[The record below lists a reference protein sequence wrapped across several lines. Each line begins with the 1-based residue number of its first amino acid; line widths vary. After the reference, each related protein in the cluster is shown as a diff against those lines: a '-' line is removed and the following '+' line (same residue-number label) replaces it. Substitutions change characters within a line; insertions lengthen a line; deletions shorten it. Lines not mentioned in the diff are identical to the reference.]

1 MKKYALLLLLA
12 MAASTSF
19 AQVKDTVKHW
29 TKGAF
34 FSLAF
39 NQVSLTNWKK
49 GGENA
54 LSGTILTSF
63 FANYKTDKMNWEN
76 NLTMSYG
83 LMKTEGTDLRKNE
96 DKIDLNSKFGYVAY
110 KKLFYSAL
118 LNFKT
123 QFYNGY
129 DYSKSPE
136 LLVSK
141 FMAPAYLTIAIGLDF
156 KPFDYLSFF
165 ISPATGRFTFVLD
178 QGLADIG
185 AYGVEKGYYKGTEW
199 VNGKQFRP
207 EFGAYFTA
215 KFQKDVFKFMNIFSK
230 IDIFN
235 NYTDNN
241 KGKDYDNRKYVDVNW
256 ETMINIKAGKFIT
269 TSLYTNLIYD
279 RDVSEDVQFKEV
291 FGVGFSYKF

>member
-1 MKKYALLLLLA
+1 MRKISLILLLT
-12 MAASTSF
+12 MATLSGNT
-19 AQVKDTVKHW
+19 QVKDTVKHW
-29 TKGAF
+29 SKGAF

-63 FANYKTDKMNWEN
+63 FANYKTDMMSWEN

-83 LMKTEGTDLRKNE
+83 LMKTEGTSLRKNE

-110 KKLFYSAL
+110 KKLFYSVL
-118 LNFKT
+118 INFRT
-123 QFYNGY
+123 QFYNGF
-129 DYSKSPE
+129 DYTKEPQV
-136 LLVSK
+136 LVSK
-141 FMAPAYLTIAIGLDF
+141 FMAPAYLTIAIGMDF

-165 ISPATGRFTFVLD
+165 LSPATGRFTFVLD

-185 AYGVEKGYYKGTEW
+185 SYGVEKGYYNGPEW
-199 VNGKQFRP
+199 IKGKQFRP
-207 EFGAYFTA
+207 EFGAYFAA
-215 KFQKDVFKFMNIFSK
+215 KFQKDIFKFLNLFSK
-230 IDIFN
+230 VDVFN

-241 KGKDYDNRKYVDVNW
+241 KGKTYDNRKYVDVNW

-269 TSLYTNLIYD
+269 TSIYTNLIYD
-279 RDVSEDVQFKEV
+279 RDVSEKVQFKEV
-291 FGVGFSYKF
+291 FGLGFSYKF